1 MLRPHFINGW
11 LWIVAHS
18 MRDLT
23 MVLVL
28 MSPDSVVVSSMLWL
42 LWSFGD
48 VPSACALLILMVGS
62 LLALVLPIQIYTSR
76 KTETA
81 G

>member
-1 MLRPHFINGW
+1 
-11 LWIVAHS
+11 
-18 MRDLT
+18 